1 MMRMIK
7 RFCFAWGLTLAS
19 LGFALNS
26 PVPMLEKASSS
37 MINTLKS
44 HHGELK
50 SHPEIIRQ
58 AVHQYMLPCV
68 DVEGMSR
75 SVLGRNAWMKA
86 SASER
91 AAFQKE
97 FTNLVIRTYANP
109 LSEYSNE
116 TIKFLP
122 FKANASARFVRVNSV
137 IVRPQAKNIPVSY
150 SLIAKGNTWKVFDLS
165 VEGVSLL
172 QSFRNQFAS
181 VLQQSDMAH
190 LLSVMR
196 AQAAKQGA

>member
-1 MMRMIK
+1 MMRTIK
-7 RFCFAWGLTLAS
+7 YFCLALGLSVAS
-19 LGFALNS
+19 LGFALQS

-37 MINTLKS
+37 MIGALKA
-44 HHGELK
+44 HRAELK
-50 SHPEIIRQ
+50 LHPEIIRQ

-75 SVLGRNAWMKA
+75 SVLGRTAWMKA
-86 SASER
+86 SAAER
-91 AAFQKE
+91 AQFQKE

-122 FKANASARFVRVNSV
+122 FKANATARFARVNSV

-150 SLIAKGNTWKVFDLS
+150 SLVAKGDAWKVFDLS

-181 VLQQSDMAH
+181 VLQQSDMTH